1 MEPTQE
7 PADREV
13 FLEDQ
18 GQAFDRMRGKARRGE
33 PGQVRPFREWLV
45 GDELYRDTGE
55 RHRVERV
62 YDHENDRYTK
72 RITDQAGNVIE
83 TADKPLS
90 EHRGHG
96 AAKRRPPT
104 DPAA

>member
-13 FLEDQ
+13 LLEDQ

>member
-1 MEPTQE
+1 MEPTQA

-13 FLEDQ
+13 VLEDQ
-18 GQAFDRMRGKARRGE
+18 GLAFDRMRGKARHGE

-55 RHRVERV
+55 CRWVERV

-83 TADKPLS
+83 EVDKPLS

-96 AAKRRPPT
+96 AAKRRPLT
-104 DPAA
+104 DPAS